1 MIVSLKFLPNIK
13 VLCMFSIFY
22 RSLFVIVSIFFVI
35 FGRMQNVQAAVTNT
49 VSIPTSSPVI
59 VSDFVIQVTDLEKV
73 GFTDVERILPISGRF
88 EEPVRYFR
96 VAEKIDTKD
105 IVNDCSDCAH
115 LVAVHVTS
123 VFSTSTP
130 MWVVRANPL
139 ITKVGGRLQLK
150 WFAAD
155 RSITIT
161 APGGEERIKKLGS
174 WLRERAIL
182 GKNK

>member
-1 MIVSLKFLPNIK
+1 V
-13 VLCMFSIFY
+13 
-22 RSLFVIVSIFFVI
+22 R
-35 FGRMQNVQAAVTNT
+35 AATTNT
-49 VSIPTSSPVI
+49 LSIVPSSSII
-59 VSDFVIQVTDLEKV
+59 VSDFVTQVTDLEKA
-73 GFTDVERILPISGRF
+73 GFTGVKRILPVSGRF

-96 VAEKIDTKD
+96 VAEKIDSKEV
-105 IVNDCSDCAH
+105 VNDCSDCAQ
-115 LVAVHVTS
+115 LVAVYVTP

-130 MWVVRANPL
+130 MWVARANPF

-150 WFAAD
+150 WFAAN